1 MNQYF
6 MSEVTAGRQHE
17 GVARTPLGVVRKLL
31 VLGRPRTW
39 FFSYFACLAGLAMG
53 AQTPSLSV
61 TAIALVL
68 FSITTAA
75 TNQLNAYTDRD
86 EDEAN
91 LPGRVSM
98 VDYVGPTRLR
108 NVALGSFV
116 LVVCVAF
123 AVDVLFGVV
132 MTIAALD
139 CIFYSMPPL
148 RLKARPLA
156 SLLAFSGA
164 FGFPLLAG
172 YLLSSPTISVPP
184 IVAIMTFWFFT
195 YGAVKNLPDYHGD
208 KDAGLRTPATIFD
221 TRRDAVVFAA
231 TLLLAPFPLVAGA
244 ALTGLVETKYLV
256 LLVFVPVLGYILQKT
271 FDSDTA
277 KELEIAHTDGFF
289 YAVSVS
295 AVFFLLQT
303 QSLPAVALVAAP
315 IALLG
320 VIEKAG
326 FDSR

>member
-1 MNQYF
+1 
-6 MSEVTAGRQHE
+6 MSELTAGNHSNK
-17 GVARTPLGVVRKLL
+17 VSRTPLGVVKKIL

-53 AQTPSLSV
+53 SQTPSLFV
-61 TAIALVL
+61 TVVALVL
-68 FSITTAA
+68 FSVTTAA

-86 EDEAN
+86 EDEEN

-108 NVALGSFV
+108 NVALGSFMA
-116 LVVCVAF
+116 VVFVAF
-123 AVDVLFGVV
+123 WLDTVFGVV
-132 MTIAALD
+132 MTVAALD

-156 SLLAFSGA
+156 SLMAFSGA
-164 FGFPLLAG
+164 FGFPLVAG
-172 YLLSSPTISVPP
+172 YLLTSPTISLPP

-208 KDAGLRTPATIFD
+208 KEAGLRTPATIFD

-231 TLLLAPFPLVAGA
+231 ALLLTPFPLILGA
-244 ALTGLVETKYLV
+244 ALSGLIATKYLL
-256 LLVFVPVLGYILQKT
+256 LLVFLLFLVYLLKKT

-303 QSLPAVALVAAP
+303 QSLRALALAAAP
-315 IALLG
+315 FALLG
-320 VIEKAG
+320 VIEKAE